1 VIGVHASAYRL
12 RKEARKSWHHT
23 VSDEPVHGFQIVEVA
38 RYLPIKIS
46 KDYLKGN
53 LSVESHLTF
62 LTERDIHYEECIDWR
77 GCAILFARKQTKNGA
92 QTTQTCMT

>member
-1 VIGVHASAYRL
+1 MLLPIVYV
-12 RKEARKSWHHT
+12 KKRKSWHHI

-53 LSVESHLTF
+53 LWVESHLTF
-62 LTERDIHYEECIDWR
+62 
-77 GCAILFARKQTKNGA
+77 
-92 QTTQTCMT
+92 

>member
-1 VIGVHASAYRL
+1 MLLPIVYV
-12 RKEARKSWHHT
+12 KKRKSWHQI

-53 LSVESHLTF
+53 LWVESHLTF
-62 LTERDIHYEECIDWR
+62 
-77 GCAILFARKQTKNGA
+77 
-92 QTTQTCMT
+92 